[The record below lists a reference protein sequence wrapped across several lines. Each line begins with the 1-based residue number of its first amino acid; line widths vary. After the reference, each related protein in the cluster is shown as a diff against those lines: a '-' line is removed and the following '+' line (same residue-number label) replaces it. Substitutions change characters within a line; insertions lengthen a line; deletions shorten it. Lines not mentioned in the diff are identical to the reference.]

1 MIAEERGFRSAP
13 ALPPTWW
20 PQSEDVESEDVMNGS
35 FVAGL
40 STGLL
45 AGGVIG
51 IFTVALVTA
60 GSNRRFLRAHVE
72 DHSLSAASPL
82 AGARVESSM
91 RIDLLLDLNQVDRY
105 VKRSVADDIE
115 QEMKELV
122 RRYGTQSGR

>member
-1 MIAEERGFRSAP
+1 
-13 ALPPTWW
+13 
-20 PQSEDVESEDVMNGS
+20 MNGS
-35 FVAGL
+35 FIAGL

-60 GSNRRFLRAHVE
+60 GSNRRFLRARVE
-72 DHSLSAASPL
+72 DHSLSAESPL

-122 RRYGTQSGR
+122 RRFPTA